1 MLCENPYTGSQGV
14 FPCGQCMPCRISR
27 RRIWTHRILLEAHQW
42 SSNAFVTLTYQDDK
56 LPVASTGLP
65 TLDPV
70 HVKNWLK
77 RIRKAYEP
85 ERLRFYLAGEYGDES
100 QRPHYHVALFNF
112 PRCLRGNTLR
122 RVETRSRPLWSDC
135 CSTCRLVGDTW
146 GYGDV
151 DVGRLEPESAQYIC
165 GYVTKKM
172 TARDD
177 MRLLGRYPEFA
188 RQSRRPGVGH
198 GALHEIASEWLRL
211 DLASREADVPSALR
225 HGGRLLPLG
234 RYLRREL
241 RSLVGM
247 EKEAPQSTLDEA
259 AARLQGV
266 REDAFNRSVSFKKAI
281 VEAGKQK
288 NLNAKVRMDIRKKGK
303 LL

>member
-1 MLCENPYTGSQGV
+1 
-14 FPCGQCMPCRISR
+14 
-27 RRIWTHRILLEAHQW
+27 
-42 SSNAFVTLTYQDDK
+42 
-56 LPVASTGLP
+56 
-65 TLDPV
+65 
-70 HVKNWLK
+70 
-77 RIRKAYEP
+77 
-85 ERLRFYLAGEYGDES
+85 
-100 QRPHYHVALFNF
+100 
-112 PRCLRGNTLR
+112 
-122 RVETRSRPLWSDC
+122 
-135 CSTCRLVGDTW
+135 
-146 GYGDV
+146 
-151 DVGRLEPESAQYIC
+151 
-165 GYVTKKM
+165 M

-177 MRLLGRYPEFA
+177 MRLLGRHPEFA

-211 DLASREADVPSALR
+211 DLATREADVPSALR

-247 EKEAPQSTLDEA
+247 EKEAPKSTLDEA

-288 NLNAKVRMDIRKKGK
+288 NLNSRVRMEIRKKGK